1 MSAGF
6 PSASTPDE
14 LDRRVSSA
22 LADGGTPERI
32 AAALSGQP
40 GLSARLRPG
49 LVKTA
54 PPLVELDVELLM
66 EPTGRRVHRVY
77 DLAVHPDGR
86 VELRGRHEQ

>member
-49 LVKTA
+49 LVKTS

-66 EPTGRRVHRVY
+66 EQGQSVHRVY

-86 VELRGRHEQ
+86 VELRGRHEP